1 MTAHVVAINTEPAS
15 FTGIPERFYG
25 TNTDPQG
32 HEIRFTNYF
41 MTVDGKPRFMVM
53 GEFEF
58 SRVEAWQWEDELIK
72 LKMMG
77 VNIIS
82 FYVYWIHHE
91 EKRGQWDFT
100 GRRDLRRFVQL
111 CAKHGLWCVAR
122 IGPFVHSETRNG
134 GLPDWLYGQP
144 YEVRENDPEF
154 LKVVDDYYAHVG
166 RQLRGLMYRD
176 GGPIIATQLDNE
188 YEHSSAP
195 WECTTGVAN
204 EWVNTGSSGVAYI
217 DALKKLA
224 LKHGFDTPFYTATA
238 WGDAVTGD
246 SAVPLWGGYPYRPWL
261 FYGPDSGEH
270 PATLEYQY
278 QNFHS
283 SADMAAS
290 MYDMFDTN
298 YKPEDYPY
306 ACCEMGGGMFCS
318 YNYRFVLPMKS
329 VDAMAN
335 IKTASGCNFLG
346 YYIIKGGTNPKRDGG
361 FMNEGQC
368 PKIQY
373 DFQAPLGEFA
383 QTRESYDRL
392 KALHLFARTFEN
404 ELTPMLPTLPAG
416 QNRIAPKD
424 TEPLRWSVRARGH
437 SGFVFIDN
445 FQDHVNMPARS
456 GETIRVEFSDGAPA
470 IDFENIGIAADENC
484 ILPFN
489 MDMGGIRLVKA
500 TVQPVT
506 RIATVGGGVA
516 YVFLKPEGMPS
527 PEFVFAPGC
536 VTSQGGETYHCD
548 PSAGIERFSVTGGG
562 TCAGVGGGAGGVGR
576 GAVGG
581 ASSVG
586 ASDAGGCGRV
596 TVIVL
601 DRAHADKLFVV
612 DRPDGT
618 QMLVIAP
625 GAVIPD
631 ENGLRL
637 ETTELS
643 AEVLT
648 WPADALAGSG
658 TEPEHIEDSGFGVYP
673 FGVRGKGAAD
683 AAFDVAA
690 VSGIVSGAAS
700 GAETDSFSV
709 TGAESAAG
717 VTSGNADVPFGT
729 AGIAGTKSGIAAA
742 SVAGGVVGTA
752 SSTGPT
758 GTADVVSGVAG
769 AADATGLVGADSGSA
784 GSHGSAFGSAD
795 VTFGVVGSAGS
806 AGPADTTGTSFGPTG
821 PTGTADV
828 VFPSA
833 IGAMGTAD
841 VPAPIDTHVE
851 LVRHSKTRWTVSV
864 SPSLVQAI
872 EDGRIKNAWLDVDYI
887 GDIGQAF
894 FDGDMIHDN
903 FANGAVWQIGLHE
916 FTRQLAA
923 GPLTLYITPLK
934 EGVTVD
940 VNSPMAARSE
950 TAEKET
956 SEILSVGV
964 TPVYEYVL
972 KQWR

>member
-1 MTAHVVAINTEPAS
+1 MTAHTVAINTDPAS
-15 FTGIPERFYG
+15 FKGIPERYYG
-25 TNTDPQG
+25 AATDPQG

-41 MTVDGKPRFMVM
+41 MTLDGKPRFMVM

-77 VNIIS
+77 VNVIS

-100 GRRDLRRFVQL
+100 GQRDLRRFVQL

-144 YEVRENDPEF
+144 FEVRENDPEF

-166 RQLRGLMYRD
+166 RQLRGLMYKD

-195 WECTTGVAN
+195 WECTTGAAN

-217 DALKKLA
+217 NALKKLA

-261 FYGPDSGEH
+261 FYGPNSGEH

-283 SADMAAS
+283 STDMAAS

-318 YNYRFVLPMKS
+318 YDYRFILPMKS

-361 FMNEGQC
+361 FTNEGQC

-392 KALHLFARTFEN
+392 KALHMFAHSFES
-404 ELTPMLPTLPAG
+404 ELVPMLPMLPAG
-416 QNRIAPKD
+416 QNRIDPKD
-424 TEPLRWSVRARGH
+424 TQSLRWSVRASGH

-445 FQDHVNMPARS
+445 FQDHVDMPARS
-456 GETIRVEFSDGAPA
+456 GETIRIEFSDGAEPVT
-470 IDFENIGIAADENC
+470 FNNIGIAANENC
-484 ILPFN
+484 VLPFN
-489 MDMGGIRLVKA
+489 MNMGSARLISA
-500 TVQPVT
+500 TAQPVT
-506 RIATVGGGVA
+506 RIATVGGAQA
-516 YVFLKPEGMPS
+516 YVFLKPEGMPD
-527 PEFVFAPGC
+527 VRFAFEPGV
-536 VTSQGGETYHCD
+536 VTSQGSNEYCCD
-548 PSAGIERFSVTGGG
+548 PAASIERFSITGG
-562 TCAGVGGGAGGVGR
+562 T
-576 GAVGG
+576 
-581 ASSVG
+581 
-586 ASDAGGCGRV
+586 

-612 DRPDGT
+612 DRPDGA
-618 QMLVIAP
+618 QALIIAQ
-625 GAVIPD
+625 GAIIPD
-631 ENGLRL
+631 DNGLRF
-637 ETTELS
+637 ETTEAAS
-643 AEVLT
+643 DVLA

-658 TEPEHIEDSGFGVYP
+658 MEPDRIENSGFGVYAV
-673 FGVRGKGAAD
+673 GGAR
-683 AAFDVAA
+683 
-690 VSGIVSGAAS
+690 
-700 GAETDSFSV
+700 DSSV
-709 TGAESAAG
+709 TGSTAA
-717 VTSGNADVPFGT
+717 T
-729 AGIAGTKSGIAAA
+729 
-742 SVAGGVVGTA
+742 
-752 SSTGPT
+752 
-758 GTADVVSGVAG
+758 
-769 AADATGLVGADSGSA
+769 L
-784 GSHGSAFGSAD
+784 
-795 VTFGVVGSAGS
+795 
-806 AGPADTTGTSFGPTG
+806 DTR
-821 PTGTADV
+821 
-828 VFPSA
+828 
-833 IGAMGTAD
+833 
-841 VPAPIDTHVE
+841 VE
-851 LVRHSKTRWTVSV
+851 LVRRSKTRWTVSV
-864 SPSLVQAI
+864 SPSLIAAL
-872 EDGRIKNAWLDVDYI
+872 ESGRIKNAWLDVDYV
-887 GDIGQAF
+887 GDVGQAF

-923 GPLTLYITPLK
+923 GPLTLYITPIK

-950 TAEKET
+950 SAEKET
-956 SEILSVGV
+956 SEILSVGI
-964 TPVYEYVL
+964 TPVYEYTL
-972 KQWR
+972 KRWR